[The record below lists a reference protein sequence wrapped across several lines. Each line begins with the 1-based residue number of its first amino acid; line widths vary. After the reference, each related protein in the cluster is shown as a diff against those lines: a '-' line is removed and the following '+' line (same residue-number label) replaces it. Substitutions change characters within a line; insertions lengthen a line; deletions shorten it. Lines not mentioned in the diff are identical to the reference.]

1 MAQDYSR
8 AIIHSLF
15 SQPPGSPHPPQETFI
30 AYVHT
35 LEDQPGSPQR
45 KARFL
50 ILAAQRDGRCK
61 IHKAKQNAN
70 GTFSIGK
77 TWALDDLQR
86 VEVGKRLVSER
97 MQPLE
102 FTLIINS
109 KTYRYDTEL
118 PSSHQ
123 AQFLVT
129 LVRCWRRYMS
139 SIGRSQNDLVLVGF
153 SVDTPAQQAAAA
165 PQQAPPPAHQQQP
178 QRPSTGSMPPPS
190 RPSRPPAP
198 PAQGAAAPPPLSASS
213 RSEYGPP
220 PPTASSASSSSSAA
234 APRPSTS
241 SSRQGSFNERD
252 RPPISAGAPPAQR
265 PAPPQQQQQRPPSPR
280 ARSAAAPPPPAPA
293 APTQPAPAAPQRR
306 PSGIAPDARP
316 GMPPVAP
323 SSSSSAAAAGSA
335 SAAQGRSDIR
345 VDVGGAPPAG
355 SGSGSGRPGSAG
367 GGGARPSSAG
377 SNASRARPASPSA
390 PMPLSAVSRR
400 AAEEHIDDDA
410 VLANVEEMLEG
421 FEWRGGGGGAGAG
434 LGLGLEGAGMGGVGG
449 GGGKGRSK
457 ADEIEKRLVGELKA
471 LEAASIHAIME
482 SDDRVVG
489 VVKQLD
495 DALAELDKMD
505 LMIGLYKTQLNL
517 MTEDIAH
524 IESQNRGLQVQTSNQ
539 RALLSELDKLMSTIH
554 IPDHDLTALTQESL
568 ESQQGIEKLERSV
581 VSLYKALLS
590 TRDTAV
596 GDMAAASERVGE
608 YRAKAQ
614 QFSKRIFDF
623 LAIMFRFQVD
633 QVLNPKA
640 GADGGPARDKGRLR
654 SHAAMEDFLGRYCGL
669 MLFVKEIDQQR
680 YQLICSAYFT
690 AMSDLHRQEIQ
701 ELMNSLRGQVKKATD
716 DELEASFSVKDSPT
730 MRQQSMRRV
739 GTIAR
744 APLEGGR
751 KDKDKD
757 GKMTG
762 SEAFARALQQITPHL
777 AREQGFI
784 SDFLHINPLDA
795 SITFADYMSLE
806 TFFRRGATSYLAQQ
820 AQRGQ
825 LRDIRS
831 AMEVVFGFLE
841 GELRDWIDGVL
852 QKDSMQIV
860 GILAALD
867 RFVLRNE
874 EDHNEFFKRVLQKQY
889 QRSLLTLERSCK
901 EQIRSIEQTKL
912 TLKKRKGVVPF
923 VRVFPL
929 FVARVESQLDG
940 ADALNI
946 RQVINGHY
954 ERIVASMFDC
964 LQQMA
969 KMDGEGQGTQ
979 GEAKDQLNYHVILIE
994 NMHHIVTVFST
1005 QQRVAAL
1012 APFVDQARTKYDQN
1026 LAAYIRLILRR
1037 PLGRQLDWFAGLEQ
1051 LLRTTPPTEVSLHGA
1066 YTRSALRRI
1075 TSETRAKDLRRAIDA
1090 LFKRVD
1096 KHFGAEVVN
1105 QAAQQKDVLKTV
1117 WKACEDEL
1125 VRLVSVWK
1133 GLIAK
1138 CYPDD
1143 KGGGLDVGRQELHT
1157 FFSNAQL
1164 SPR

>member
-15 SQPPGSPHPPQETFI
+15 AQQPGSPHPPQETFL
-30 AYVHT
+30 AYCQT
-35 LEDQPGSPQR
+35 FEDQPGSTQR

-50 ILAAQRDGRCK
+50 ILAAQRDGRCRL
-61 IHKAKQNAN
+61 HKAKQNAN
-70 GTFSIGK
+70 GSFSIGK
-77 TWALDDLQR
+77 TWSLDDLQR
-86 VEVGKRLVSER
+86 VEVGKRLVTGR
-97 MQPLE
+97 MHPLE

-109 KTYRYDTEL
+109 KTYRYETEL

-129 LVRCWRRYMS
+129 LVRCWRRYMTG
-139 SIGRSQNDLVLVGF
+139 IGRSPNDLVLVGF

-165 PQQAPPPAHQQQP
+165 AAQQPPPPHQQQQ
-178 QRPSTGSMPPPS
+178 QRPPASAMPPPS
-190 RPSRPPAP
+190 RPTRAPVPSAGPA
-198 PAQGAAAPPPLSASS
+198 PLSASA

-220 PPTASSASSSSSAA
+220 PPSAAASSSS
-234 APRPSTS
+234 RPSTS

-252 RPPISAGAPPAQR
+252 RPPAGAPPASRQ
-265 PAPPQQQQQRPPSPR
+265 PQPGPPPSQQQRPPSPR
-280 ARSAAAPPPPAPA
+280 RAAAPPPAPA
-293 APTQPAPAAPQRR
+293 AAPTITVAAAAAAAASTSALAPTASQRR
-306 PSGIAPDARP
+306 PSGVAPDARP
-316 GMPPVAP
+316 GPPPVA
-323 SSSSSAAAAGSA
+323 SSSSTLG
-335 SAAQGRSDIR
+335 GPGGGLR
-345 VDVGGAPPAG
+345 VDVSSAPGGAGA
-355 SGSGSGRPGSAG
+355 RPGSAG
-367 GGGARPSSAG
+367 SGSSAG
-377 SNASRARPASPSA
+377 RAAAVPVSPSG
-390 PMPLSAVSRR
+390 PMPLSAVSRK

-421 FEWRGGGGGAGAG
+421 FEWRGTGGLGLGLDGVAGGGGGGGAGR
-434 LGLGLEGAGMGGVGG
+434 
-449 GGGKGRSK
+449 GKSK

-495 DALAELDKMD
+495 DAVAELDKMD

-517 MTEDIAH
+517 MTDDIAH

-554 IPDHDLTALTQESL
+554 IPDHDLTALAQESL

-614 QFSKRIFDF
+614 QFSKRVFDF
-623 LAIMFRFQVD
+623 LSIMFKFQVD
-633 QVLNPKA
+633 QVLNPKDA
-640 GADGGPARDKGRLR
+640 AAAARDKGRLK

-690 AMSDLHRQEIQ
+690 VMSDLHRQEIQ
-701 ELMNSLRGQVKKATD
+701 GLMTSLKNQVKKATD
-716 DELEASFSVKDSPT
+716 DELEASFTIKDSPT

-744 APLEGGR
+744 APLEGGK

-757 GKMTG
+757 GKLTG
-762 SEAFARALQQITPHL
+762 SEAFAQALQQVTPHL

-820 AQRGQ
+820 AQKGQ

-841 GELRDWIDGVL
+841 GEMRDWIDAVL
-852 QKDSMQIV
+852 QKDSAQIV
-860 GILAALD
+860 GILAVLD
-867 RFVLRNE
+867 RFVLRTDEGN
-874 EDHNEFFKRVLQKQY
+874 NEFFKRVLQKQY
-889 QRSLLTLERSCK
+889 QRSLLALERSCK
-901 EQIRSIEQTKL
+901 EQIRNIEQTKL

-929 FVARVESQLDG
+929 FVARIEAQLDG
-940 ADALNI
+940 ADSLNI
-946 RQVINGHY
+946 RQVIDGHY
-954 ERIVASMFDC
+954 ERIVASIFDC

-979 GEAKDQLNYHVILIE
+979 GEGKDQLNYHVILIE
-994 NMHHIVTVFST
+994 NMHHIITVFST
-1005 QQRVAAL
+1005 KQRVVAL
-1012 APFVDQARTKYDQN
+1012 GPFVSAARAKYDQN

-1037 PLGRQLDWFAGLEQ
+1037 PLARQLDWFAGLEQ
-1051 LLRTTPPTEVSLHGA
+1051 LLRTTPPTEVSLHTA

-1075 TSETRAKDLRRAIDA
+1075 TAETRAKDLRKAIDA
-1090 LFKRVD
+1090 LYKRVD

-1125 VRLVSVWK
+1125 VRLVAEWK
-1133 GLIAK
+1133 ALIAK

-1143 KGGGLDVGRQELHT
+1143 KGGGLEVGRQELHT